1 MQKLMNS
8 LFVMAP
14 ESYLSLDGETVV
26 AKIGEKVAGR
36 FPLHSFASIL
46 YFGQRGVSPSL
57 MGACADRG
65 IGLSFWRESR
75 ENPTETY
82 CSKRNNMRF
91 LPMKRQVF
99 ALRRTLSPVKYIIP
113 AGL

>member
-46 YFGQRGVSPSL
+46 YFGQRGVSHL
-57 MGACADRG
+57 
-65 IGLSFWRESR
+65 
-75 ENPTETY
+75 
-82 CSKRNNMRF
+82 
-91 LPMKRQVF
+91 
-99 ALRRTLSPVKYIIP
+99 
-113 AGL
+113 